1 MIGNRLVS
9 HMGHF
14 PQFKNQQDAYPVS
27 NQKLENKDERGI
39 KVIDTKYCK
48 QINISSGQRNF
59 ILTFHNEAD
68 TPLHGSRKLKC
79 HLFGYWTLYLLG
91 KN

>member
-1 MIGNRLVS
+1 MQSQLNFGQMIGNRLVS

-39 KVIDTKYCK
+39 KAIDTKYYK
-48 QINISSGQRNF
+48 QINISSGYCINF
-59 ILTFHNEAD
+59 
-68 TPLHGSRKLKC
+68 S
-79 HLFGYWTLYLLG
+79 
-91 KN
+91 

>member
-1 MIGNRLVS
+1 
-9 HMGHF
+9 MGHF

-39 KVIDTKYCK
+39 KVIDTKYYK

-59 ILTFHNEAD
+59 LLTYHNEAD
-68 TPLHGSRKLKC
+68 TPMITKIEMKFVGHWNREKLYQK
-79 HLFGYWTLYLLG
+79 LVS
-91 KN
+91 

>member
-39 KVIDTKYCK
+39 KAIDTKYYK
-48 QINISSGQRNF
+48 QIDISSGQWNF
-59 ILTFHNEAD
+59 ILNFHNEANID
-68 TPLHGSRKLKC
+68 HE
-79 HLFGYWTLYLLG
+79 
-91 KN
+91 N